1 MPPNWKTQPGHPG
14 FSTPPSAEQSWGDTS
29 SGLGAGWLCQQSFPL
44 ELMISSGVGLTIW
57 SRMKHNGAVLFP
69 MLVLAHPRL
78 PEVSPHCS
86 ARRAVLREALGGSLL
101 CSLASVMA
109 LNMPHVRCLLAVTTL
124 RPVCSLTVVRLNAVA
139 YLECFIWTLTL
150 T

>member
-1 MPPNWKTQPGHPG
+1 
-14 FSTPPSAEQSWGDTS
+14 
-29 SGLGAGWLCQQSFPL
+29 
-44 ELMISSGVGLTIW
+44 
-57 SRMKHNGAVLFP
+57 MKHNGAVLFP

-150 T
+150 NMKNGVRTTCSTSSKNLFSHSVQP